1 MSDAEEQYKNIREE
15 IITGFIPGD
24 VLVFFY
30 PNMAVEEIEVKEINR
45 ASRIIIGN
53 SNHQGNIKRKNVS
66 FDDFIKYGT
75 LLEKKK
81 GT

>member
-1 MSDAEEQYKNIREE
+1 MSDAEEHYRKIKEE

-30 PNMAVEEIEVKEINR
+30 PSMAVEEIEVKEIDLV
-45 ASRIIIGN
+45 SRTIIGYT
-53 SNHQGNIKRKNVS
+53 NHQDNKVRKNVS

-75 LLEKKK
+75 LLMK